1 MQIDESRKLLL
12 SDTMVPDLFILEYL
26 PTLSGIAVKIY
37 LFLLLTVRT
46 SRILTEQDLARRLG
60 QEAEAVRTA
69 LLELASADLLHY
81 NDEKIEL
88 IDIKAAEIERLYRPR
103 TAAPPHETERAQKR
117 FDQREKLMGD
127 IARTFFQGM
136 MSPSWYVEIDSW
148 FDLFGFEPEV
158 IYALFQECARRN
170 KLDSKAYI
178 SKVAENW
185 SKRGIISFN
194 DLNQYFLDYDKVS
207 KASRKIGK
215 KLRKNMTEYDEEMVA
230 RWIEQLGYD
239 FDIIELALRK
249 TTRLSH
255 PNLSFIDRLLQE
267 WFEHNLHD
275 AEAIQAYET
284 EKAKQITQQRKS
296 QVGHTV
302 SQQNRGNF
310 EQRDYSSDYLNSFF
324 EPVTLDDDTVDRQAG
339 DTIDLETLMKQTEQV
354 DRQYETSNSSQ
365 VNGITGEKEPNTK

>member
-37 LFLLLTVRT
+37 LFLLLTLRT

-136 MSPSWYVEIDSW
+136 MSPSWYGEIDSW
-148 FDLFGFEPEV
+148 FDRYGFELEES
-158 IYALFQECARRN
+158 IRLFQE
-170 KLDSKAYI
+170 
-178 SKVAENW
+178 
-185 SKRGIISFN
+185 
-194 DLNQYFLDYDKVS
+194 
-207 KASRKIGK
+207 
-215 KLRKNMTEYDEEMVA
+215 
-230 RWIEQLGYD
+230 
-239 FDIIELALRK
+239 
-249 TTRLSH
+249 
-255 PNLSFIDRLLQE
+255 LLQ
-267 WFEHNLHD
+267 
-275 AEAIQAYET
+275 
-284 EKAKQITQQRKS
+284 TQ
-296 QVGHTV
+296 
-302 SQQNRGNF
+302 
-310 EQRDYSSDYLNSFF
+310 
-324 EPVTLDDDTVDRQAG
+324 
-339 DTIDLETLMKQTEQV
+339 
-354 DRQYETSNSSQ
+354 
-365 VNGITGEKEPNTK
+365 

>member
-136 MSPSWYVEIDSW
+136 MSPSWYGEIDSW
-148 FDLFGFEPEV
+148 FDRYGFEPEV

>member
-136 MSPSWYVEIDSW
+136 MSPSWYGEIDSW
-148 FDLFGFEPEV
+148 FDRYGFEPEV

-310 EQRDYSSDYLNSFF
+310 EQRDYSSDYLNSYF
-324 EPVTLDDDTVDRQAG
+324 EPVTLDDATVARQAG
-339 DTIDLETLMKQTEQV
+339 DTIDLETLMKQPEQV

-365 VNGITGEKEPNTK
+365 VHGITGEKEPNTK

>member
-1 MQIDESRKLLL
+1 
-12 SDTMVPDLFILEYL
+12 
-26 PTLSGIAVKIY
+26 
-37 LFLLLTVRT
+37 
-46 SRILTEQDLARRLG
+46 
-60 QEAEAVRTA
+60 
-69 LLELASADLLHY
+69 
-81 NDEKIEL
+81 
-88 IDIKAAEIERLYRPR
+88 
-103 TAAPPHETERAQKR
+103 
-117 FDQREKLMGD
+117 
-127 IARTFFQGM
+127 
-136 MSPSWYVEIDSW
+136 
-148 FDLFGFEPEV
+148 
-158 IYALFQECARRN
+158 
-170 KLDSKAYI
+170 
-178 SKVAENW
+178 
-185 SKRGIISFN
+185 
-194 DLNQYFLDYDKVS
+194 
-207 KASRKIGK
+207 
-215 KLRKNMTEYDEEMVA
+215 MTEYDEEMVA